1 MELPK
6 FENFVKTF
14 GDVRKARIE
23 YIVHLRV
30 LASRIKDEK
39 VREEIERRIQ
49 YHLKK
54 LEE

>member
-23 YIVHLRV
+23 YITHLRV
-30 LASRIKDEK
+30 LSSRINDED
-39 VREEIERRIQ
+39 VRKKIEQRIQ